1 MFKNELYS
9 VIIMKSITPKL
20 RGICMQL
27 SSTQFI
33 SMIIVLIL
41 ASIPV
46 LLAAKKVKSEAD
58 YSVGGRKA
66 GSVLV
71 AGTIIGTIV
80 GAAATIGTAQ
90 LGYKV
95 GISAWWFTLGSGIA
109 LVVMALFYAKPLRNS
124 GLTTISEFL
133 VINYGENAGPMS
145 SIAATAGIFLSIVAS
160 MLTAIHLIAGVF
172 QVNLIEASAVIMVVV
187 LLSVFLGGISG
198 SGMAGLVKVGLIFGT
213 IFIAGIWA
221 YNDLGGIGGIKMT
234 FPTTPWL
241 SMFAGG
247 KEKVLYNISSL
258 IIGVISTQSY
268 IQALFSASDSKK
280 AAIGCIVA
288 AVIVIP
294 IGLPSAIIG
303 MSVQISNPGINS
315 IDALPI
321 YLLHY
326 MPDWLGGA
334 AIAALILS
342 ALWSISGLVLGCGTM
357 VSRDIFKAVFCL
369 NDHRVLLWIN
379 RSFVFLITLAA
390 EIVVFYNSDSYVL
403 DWTYL
408 SMALRGAGI
417 FLPLTFA
424 ILFKNKVPARAGLL
438 SMIAGIFV
446 ALTWKLLF
454 PEAKDTLFPSLAF
467 NLIFLLPGVVWA
479 MTQENKKNKV
489 VSKK

>member
-247 KEKVLYNISSL
+247 TEKILYNISSL

-408 SMALRGAGI
+408 SMAIRGAGI

>member
-1 MFKNELYS
+1 
-9 VIIMKSITPKL
+9 
-20 RGICMQL
+20 MQL

-41 ASIPV
+41 ASIPG

>member
-1 MFKNELYS
+1 
-9 VIIMKSITPKL
+9 
-20 RGICMQL
+20 MQL

-33 SMIIVLIL
+33 SMIVVLIL
-41 ASIPV
+41 ASIPG

-90 LGYKV
+90 LGFKV
-95 GISAWWFTLGSGIA
+95 GISAWWFTVGSGIS
-109 LVVMALFYAKPLRNS
+109 LIVMALFYAKPLRDS

-133 VINYGENAGPMS
+133 VINYGKNAGPIS
-145 SIAATAGIFLSIVAS
+145 SIAATVGIFLSIVAS
-160 MLTAIHLIAGVF
+160 ILTAIHLIAGVF
-172 QVNLIEASAVIMVVV
+172 HVNLLEASAIIMIVV
-187 LLSVFLGGISG
+187 LLSVLLGGISG
-198 SGMAGLVKVGLIFGT
+198 SGTAGLVKVGLIFGT

-221 YNDLGGIGGIKMT
+221 YNDLGGISGIRMT
-234 FPTTPWL
+234 FPATPWL

-247 KEKVLYNISSL
+247 SEKVVYNLLAL

-268 IQALFSASDSKK
+268 IQALFSASDSKT
-280 AAIGCIVA
+280 ASIGCIIA
-288 AVIVIP
+288 AIIVIP

-303 MSVQISNPGINS
+303 MSVQASNPGINS
-315 IDALPI
+315 IDALPV
-321 YLLHY
+321 YLLNY

-357 VSRDIFKAVFCL
+357 ISRDIFKAVFCFE
-369 NDHRVLLWIN
+369 NHRVLLWIN

-424 ILFKNKVPARAGLL
+424 VIFKNKVPAKAGLL
-438 SMIAGIFV
+438 SMLAGIFV
-446 ALTWKLLF
+446 ALTWRLFF
-454 PEAKDTLFPSLAF
+454 PEAKETLFPSLAF
-467 NLIFLLPGVVWA
+467 NLLFLLPGVLWT
-479 MTQENKKNKV
+479 MMQKKQKA
-489 VSKK
+489 

>member
-1 MFKNELYS
+1 
-9 VIIMKSITPKL
+9 
-20 RGICMQL
+20 MQL

-33 SMIIVLIL
+33 SMIVVLIL
-41 ASIPV
+41 ASIPG

-90 LGYKV
+90 LGFKV
-95 GISAWWFTLGSGIA
+95 GISAWWFTVGSGIS
-109 LVVMALFYAKPLRNS
+109 LIVMALFYAKPLRDS

-133 VINYGENAGPMS
+133 VINYGKNAGPIS
-145 SIAATAGIFLSIVAS
+145 SIAATVGIFLSIVAS

-172 QVNLIEASAVIMVVV
+172 HVNLLEASAVIMIVV

-221 YNDLGGIGGIKMT
+221 YNDLGGISGIRMT
-234 FPTTPWL
+234 FPATPWS

-247 KEKVLYNISSL
+247 SEKVVYNLLSL

-268 IQALFSASDSKK
+268 IQALFSASDSKT
-280 AAIGCIVA
+280 ASIGCIIA
-288 AVIVIP
+288 AIIVIP

-303 MSVQISNPGINS
+303 MSVQASNPEINS
-315 IDALPI
+315 IDALPV

-357 VSRDIFKAVFCL
+357 ISRDIFKAVFCFE
-369 NDHRVLLWIN
+369 NHRVLLWIN

-424 ILFKNKVPARAGLL
+424 IIFKNKVPAKAGLL
-438 SMIAGIFV
+438 SMLAGIFV
-446 ALTWKLLF
+446 ALTWRLFF
-454 PEAKDTLFPSLAF
+454 PEAKETLFPSLAF
-467 NLIFLLPGVVWA
+467 NLLFLLPGVLWA
-479 MTQENKKNKV
+479 VMQKSRKHKV
-489 VSKK
+489 V

>member
-1 MFKNELYS
+1 
-9 VIIMKSITPKL
+9 
-20 RGICMQL
+20 
-27 SSTQFI
+27 
-33 SMIIVLIL
+33 
-41 ASIPV
+41 
-46 LLAAKKVKSEAD
+46 AKKVKSEAD

-90 LGYKV
+90 LGFKV
-95 GISAWWFTLGSGIA
+95 GISAWWFTVGSGIS
-109 LVVMALFYAKPLRNS
+109 LIVMALFYAKPLRDS

-133 VINYGENAGPMS
+133 VINYGKNAGPIS
-145 SIAATAGIFLSIVAS
+145 SIAATVGIFLSIVAS

-172 QVNLIEASAVIMVVV
+172 HVNLLEASAIIMIVV
-187 LLSVFLGGISG
+187 LLSVLLGGISG
-198 SGMAGLVKVGLIFGT
+198 SGTAGLVKVGLIFGT

-221 YNDLGGIGGIKMT
+221 YNDLGGISGIRMT
-234 FPTTPWL
+234 FPATPWL

-247 KEKVLYNISSL
+247 SEKVVYNLLAL

-268 IQALFSASDSKK
+268 IQALFSASDSKT
-280 AAIGCIVA
+280 ASIGCIIA
-288 AVIVIP
+288 AIIVIP

-303 MSVQISNPGINS
+303 MSVQASNPEINS
-315 IDALPI
+315 IDALPV

-357 VSRDIFKAVFCL
+357 ISRDIFKAVFCFE
-369 NDHRVLLWIN
+369 NHRVLLWIN

-424 ILFKNKVPARAGLL
+424 IIFKNKVPAKAGLL
-438 SMIAGIFV
+438 SMLAGIFV
-446 ALTWKLLF
+446 ALTWRLFF
-454 PEAKDTLFPSLAF
+454 PEAKETLFPSLAF
-467 NLIFLLPGVVWA
+467 NLLFLLPGVLWA
-479 MTQENKKNKV
+479 VMQKKQKA
-489 VSKK
+489 

>member
-1 MFKNELYS
+1 
-9 VIIMKSITPKL
+9 
-20 RGICMQL
+20 MQL

-41 ASIPV
+41 ASIPG

-133 VINYGENAGPMS
+133 VINYGEKAGPMS

-268 IQALFSASDSKK
+268 IQALFSASNSKK

>member
-1 MFKNELYS
+1 
-9 VIIMKSITPKL
+9 
-20 RGICMQL
+20 MQL

-33 SMIIVLIL
+33 SMIVVLIL
-41 ASIPV
+41 ASIPG

-90 LGYKV
+90 LGFKV
-95 GISAWWFTLGSGIA
+95 GISAWWFTVGSGIS
-109 LVVMALFYAKPLRNS
+109 LIVMALFYAKPLRDS

-133 VINYGENAGPMS
+133 VINYGKNAGPIS
-145 SIAATAGIFLSIVAS
+145 SIAATVGIFLSIVAS

-172 QVNLIEASAVIMVVV
+172 HVNLLEASAVIMIVV

-221 YNDLGGIGGIKMT
+221 YNDLGGISGIRMT
-234 FPTTPWL
+234 FPATPWL
-241 SMFAGG
+241 SIFAGG
-247 KEKVLYNISSL
+247 SEKVVYNLLAL

-268 IQALFSASDSKK
+268 IQALFSASDSKT
-280 AAIGCIVA
+280 ASIGCIIA
-288 AVIVIP
+288 AIIVIP

-303 MSVQISNPGINS
+303 MSVQASNPEINS
-315 IDALPI
+315 IDALPV

-357 VSRDIFKAVFCL
+357 ISRDIFKAVFCFE
-369 NDHRVLLWIN
+369 NHRVLLWIN

-424 ILFKNKVPARAGLL
+424 IIFKNKVPPKAGLL
-438 SMIAGIFV
+438 SMLAGIFV
-446 ALTWKLLF
+446 ALTWRLFF
-454 PEAKDTLFPSLAF
+454 PEAKETLFPSLAF
-467 NLIFLLPGVVWA
+467 NLLFLLPGALWA
-479 MTQENKKNKV
+479 VMQKKQKA
-489 VSKK
+489 

>member
-41 ASIPV
+41 ASIPG

-133 VINYGENAGPMS
+133 VINYGEKAGPMS

>member
-1 MFKNELYS
+1 
-9 VIIMKSITPKL
+9 
-20 RGICMQL
+20 MQL

-41 ASIPV
+41 ASIPG

-133 VINYGENAGPMS
+133 VINYGEKAGPMS

>member
-1 MFKNELYS
+1 
-9 VIIMKSITPKL
+9 
-20 RGICMQL
+20 MQL
-27 SSTQFI
+27 STMQFTC
-33 SMIIVLIL
+33 MIIVLFL
-41 ASIPV
+41 ASIPG

-66 GSVLV
+66 SSVMV

-90 LGYKV
+90 LGFKV
-95 GISAWWFTLGSGIA
+95 GISAWWFTVGSGIS
-109 LVVMALFYAKPLRNS
+109 LIVMALFYAKPLRDS

-133 VINYGENAGPMS
+133 VINYGKNAGPIS
-145 SIAATAGIFLSIVAS
+145 SIAATVGIFLSIVAS

-172 QVNLIEASAVIMVVV
+172 HVNLLEASAVIMIVV

-221 YNDLGGIGGIKMT
+221 YNDLGDISGIRMT
-234 FPTTPWL
+234 FPATPWL

-247 KEKVLYNISSL
+247 SEKVVYNLLSL

-268 IQALFSASDSKK
+268 IQALFSASDSKT
-280 AAIGCIVA
+280 ASIGCIIA
-288 AVIVIP
+288 AIIVIP

-303 MSVQISNPGINS
+303 MSVQASNPEINS
-315 IDALPI
+315 IDALPV

-357 VSRDIFKAVFCL
+357 ISRDIFKAVFCFE
-369 NDHRVLLWIN
+369 NHRVLLWIN

-424 ILFKNKVPARAGLL
+424 IIFKNKVPAKAGLL
-438 SMIAGIFV
+438 SMLAGIFV
-446 ALTWKLLF
+446 ALTWRLFF
-454 PEAKDTLFPSLAF
+454 PEAKETLFPSLAF
-467 NLIFLLPGVVWA
+467 NLLFLLPGALWA
-479 MTQENKKNKV
+479 VMQKKQKA
-489 VSKK
+489 

>member
-1 MFKNELYS
+1 
-9 VIIMKSITPKL
+9 
-20 RGICMQL
+20 MQL

-41 ASIPV
+41 ASIPG

-133 VINYGENAGPMS
+133 VINYGEHAGPMS

-221 YNDLGGIGGIKMT
+221 YNDLGGIGGIKMK

-247 KEKVLYNISSL
+247 TEKVLYNISSL

>member
-1 MFKNELYS
+1 
-9 VIIMKSITPKL
+9 
-20 RGICMQL
+20 MQL

-33 SMIIVLIL
+33 SMIVVLIL
-41 ASIPV
+41 ASIPG

-90 LGYKV
+90 LGFKV
-95 GISAWWFTLGSGIA
+95 GISAWWFTVGSGIS
-109 LVVMALFYAKPLRNS
+109 LIVMALFYAKPLRDS

-133 VINYGENAGPMS
+133 VINYGKNAGPIS
-145 SIAATAGIFLSIVAS
+145 SIAATVGIFLSIVAS

-172 QVNLIEASAVIMVVV
+172 HVNLLEASAIIMLVV
-187 LLSVFLGGISG
+187 LLSVLLGGISG
-198 SGMAGLVKVGLIFGT
+198 SGTAGLVKVGLIFGT

-221 YNDLGGIGGIKMT
+221 YNDLGGISGIRMT
-234 FPTTPWL
+234 FPATPWL

-247 KEKVLYNISSL
+247 SEKVVYNLLSL

-268 IQALFSASDSKK
+268 IQALFSASDSKTASIGCTI
-280 AAIGCIVA
+280 AAI
-288 AVIVIP
+288 IVIP

-303 MSVQISNPGINS
+303 MSVQASNPEINS
-315 IDALPI
+315 IDALPV

-357 VSRDIFKAVFCL
+357 ISRDIFKAVFCFE
-369 NDHRVLLWIN
+369 NHRVLLWIN

-424 ILFKNKVPARAGLL
+424 IIFKNKVPPKAGLL
-438 SMIAGIFV
+438 SMLAGIFV
-446 ALTWKLLF
+446 ALTWRLFF
-454 PEAKDTLFPSLAF
+454 PEAKETLFPSLAF
-467 NLIFLLPGVVWA
+467 NLLFLLPGVLWA
-479 MTQENKKNKV
+479 VMQKKQKA
-489 VSKK
+489 

>member
-1 MFKNELYS
+1 
-9 VIIMKSITPKL
+9 
-20 RGICMQL
+20 MQL

-33 SMIIVLIL
+33 SMIVVLIL
-41 ASIPV
+41 ASIPG

-90 LGYKV
+90 LGFKV
-95 GISAWWFTLGSGIA
+95 GISAWWFTIGSGIS
-109 LVVMALFYAKPLRNS
+109 LIVMALFYAKPLRDS

-133 VINYGENAGPMS
+133 VINYGKNAGPIS
-145 SIAATAGIFLSIVAS
+145 SIAATVGIFLSIVAS

-172 QVNLIEASAVIMVVV
+172 HVNLLEASAIIMIVV
-187 LLSVFLGGISG
+187 LLSVLLGGISG
-198 SGMAGLVKVGLIFGT
+198 SGTAGLVKVGLIFGT

-221 YNDLGGIGGIKMT
+221 YNDLGGISGIRMT
-234 FPTTPWL
+234 FPATPWL
-241 SMFAGG
+241 SIFAGG
-247 KEKVLYNISSL
+247 SEKVVYNLLAL

-268 IQALFSASDSKK
+268 IQALFSASDSKT
-280 AAIGCIVA
+280 ASIGCIIA
-288 AVIVIP
+288 AIIVIP

-303 MSVQISNPGINS
+303 MSVQASNPEINS
-315 IDALPI
+315 IDALPV

-357 VSRDIFKAVFCL
+357 ISRDIFKAVFCFE
-369 NDHRVLLWIN
+369 NHRVLLWIN

-424 ILFKNKVPARAGLL
+424 IIFKNKVPAKAGLL
-438 SMIAGIFV
+438 SMLAGIFV
-446 ALTWKLLF
+446 ALTWRLFF
-454 PEAKDTLFPSLAF
+454 PEAKETLFPSLAF
-467 NLIFLLPGVVWA
+467 NLLFLLPGVLWA
-479 MTQENKKNKV
+479 VMQKSRKHKV
-489 VSKK
+489 V

>member
-1 MFKNELYS
+1 
-9 VIIMKSITPKL
+9 
-20 RGICMQL
+20 MQL

-41 ASIPV
+41 ASIPG

-133 VINYGENAGPMS
+133 VINYGERAGPMS

>member
-1 MFKNELYS
+1 
-9 VIIMKSITPKL
+9 
-20 RGICMQL
+20 MQL
-27 SSTQFI
+27 STMQFTC
-33 SMIIVLIL
+33 MIIVLFL
-41 ASIPV
+41 ASIPG

-66 GSVLV
+66 SSVMV

-90 LGYKV
+90 LGFKV
-95 GISAWWFTLGSGIA
+95 GISAWWFTVGSGIS
-109 LVVMALFYAKPLRNS
+109 LIVMALFYAKPLRDS

-133 VINYGENAGPMS
+133 VINYGKNAGPIS
-145 SIAATAGIFLSIVAS
+145 SIAATVGIFLSIVAS

-172 QVNLIEASAVIMVVV
+172 HVNLLEASAVIMIVV

-221 YNDLGGIGGIKMT
+221 YNDLGDISGIRMT
-234 FPTTPWL
+234 FPATPWL

-247 KEKVLYNISSL
+247 SEKVVYNLLSL

-268 IQALFSASDSKK
+268 IQALFSASDSKT
-280 AAIGCIVA
+280 ASIGCIIA
-288 AVIVIP
+288 AIIVIP

-303 MSVQISNPGINS
+303 MSVQASNPEINS
-315 IDALPI
+315 IDALPV

-357 VSRDIFKAVFCL
+357 ISRDIFKAVFCFE
-369 NDHRVLLWIN
+369 NHRVLLWIN

-424 ILFKNKVPARAGLL
+424 IIFKNKVPAKAGLL
-438 SMIAGIFV
+438 SMLAGIFV
-446 ALTWKLLF
+446 ALTWRLFF
-454 PEAKDTLFPSLAF
+454 PEAKETLFPSLAF
-467 NLIFLLPGVVWA
+467 NLLFLLPGVLWA
-479 MTQENKKNKV
+479 VMQKKQKA
-489 VSKK
+489 

>member
-1 MFKNELYS
+1 
-9 VIIMKSITPKL
+9 
-20 RGICMQL
+20 MQL
-27 SSTQFI
+27 STMQFTC
-33 SMIIVLIL
+33 MIIVLFL
-41 ASIPV
+41 ASIPG

-66 GSVLV
+66 SSVMV

-109 LVVMALFYAKPLRNS
+109 LIVMALFYAKPLRNS
-124 GLTTISEFL
+124 RLTTISEFL
-133 VINYGENAGPMS
+133 VINYGKNAGPIS
-145 SIAATAGIFLSIVAS
+145 SITATAGIFLSIVAS

-172 QVNLIEASAVIMVVV
+172 HVNLIEASAVIMIVV

-221 YNDLGGIGGIKMT
+221 YNDLGGISGIKMT
-234 FPTTPWL
+234 FPDTPWL
-241 SMFAGG
+241 NMFSGG
-247 KEKVLYNISSL
+247 TEKVVYNLLSL

-268 IQALFSASDSKK
+268 IQALFSASDSKT
-280 AAIGCIVA
+280 ASIGCIIA

-357 VSRDIFKAVFCL
+357 ISRDIFKSVFCL
-369 NDHRVLLWIN
+369 HNHHVLLWIN

-390 EIVVFYNSDSYVL
+390 EIVVFYNSIS
-403 DWTYL
+403 
-408 SMALRGAGI
+408 
-417 FLPLTFA
+417 F
-424 ILFKNKVPARAGLL
+424 
-438 SMIAGIFV
+438 
-446 ALTWKLLF
+446 
-454 PEAKDTLFPSLAF
+454 
-467 NLIFLLPGVVWA
+467 
-479 MTQENKKNKV
+479 
-489 VSKK
+489 

>member
-41 ASIPV
+41 ASIPG

-247 KEKVLYNISSL
+247 TEKILYNISSL

>member
-1 MFKNELYS
+1 
-9 VIIMKSITPKL
+9 
-20 RGICMQL
+20 MQL

-33 SMIIVLIL
+33 SMIVVLIL
-41 ASIPV
+41 ASIPG

-90 LGYKV
+90 LGFKV
-95 GISAWWFTLGSGIA
+95 GISAWWFTVGSGIS
-109 LVVMALFYAKPLRNS
+109 LIVMALFYAKPLRDS

-133 VINYGENAGPMS
+133 VINYGKNAGPIS
-145 SIAATAGIFLSIVAS
+145 SIAATVGIFLSIVAS

-172 QVNLIEASAVIMVVV
+172 HVNLLEASAIIMIVV

-221 YNDLGGIGGIKMT
+221 YNDLGGISGIRMT
-234 FPTTPWL
+234 FPATPWL
-241 SMFAGG
+241 SIFAGG
-247 KEKVLYNISSL
+247 SEKVVYNLLAL

-268 IQALFSASDSKK
+268 IQALFSASDSKT
-280 AAIGCIVA
+280 ASIGCIIA
-288 AVIVIP
+288 AIIVIP

-303 MSVQISNPGINS
+303 MSVQASNPEINS
-315 IDALPI
+315 IDALPV

-342 ALWSISGLVLGCGTM
+342 ALWSISGLALGCGTM
-357 VSRDIFKAVFCL
+357 ISRDIFKAVFCFE
-369 NDHRVLLWIN
+369 NHRVLLWIN

-424 ILFKNKVPARAGLL
+424 IIFKNKVPAKAGLL
-438 SMIAGIFV
+438 SMLAGIFV
-446 ALTWKLLF
+446 ALTWRLFF
-454 PEAKDTLFPSLAF
+454 PEAKETLFPSLAF
-467 NLIFLLPGVVWA
+467 NLLFLLPGVLWA
-479 MTQENKKNKV
+479 VMQKSRKHKV
-489 VSKK
+489 V

>member
-1 MFKNELYS
+1 
-9 VIIMKSITPKL
+9 
-20 RGICMQL
+20 MQL

-33 SMIIVLIL
+33 SMIVVLIL
-41 ASIPV
+41 ASIPG

-90 LGYKV
+90 LGFKV
-95 GISAWWFTLGSGIA
+95 GISAWWFTVGSGIA
-109 LVVMALFYAKPLRNS
+109 LIVMALFYAKPLRDS

-133 VINYGENAGPMS
+133 VINYGKNAGPIS
-145 SIAATAGIFLSIVAS
+145 SIAATVGIFLSIVAS
-160 MLTAIHLIAGVF
+160 MLTAIHLIAGIF
-172 QVNLIEASAVIMVVV
+172 HVNLLEASAVIMIVV

-221 YNDLGGIGGIKMT
+221 YNDLGGISGIRMT
-234 FPTTPWL
+234 FPATPWL

-247 KEKVLYNISSL
+247 SEKVVYNLLSL

-268 IQALFSASDSKK
+268 IQALFSASDSKT
-280 AAIGCIVA
+280 ASIGCIIA
-288 AVIVIP
+288 AIIVIP

-303 MSVQISNPGINS
+303 MSVQASNPEINS
-315 IDALPI
+315 IDALPV

-357 VSRDIFKAVFCL
+357 ISRDIFKAVFCFE
-369 NDHRVLLWIN
+369 NHRVLLWIN

-424 ILFKNKVPARAGLL
+424 IIFKNKVPPKAGLL
-438 SMIAGIFV
+438 SMLAGIFV
-446 ALTWKLLF
+446 ALTWRLFF
-454 PEAKDTLFPSLAF
+454 PEAKETLFPSLAF
-467 NLIFLLPGVVWA
+467 NLLFLLPGVLWT
-479 MTQENKKNKV
+479 MMQKKQKA
-489 VSKK
+489 

>member
-1 MFKNELYS
+1 
-9 VIIMKSITPKL
+9 
-20 RGICMQL
+20 MQL

-33 SMIIVLIL
+33 SMIVVLIL
-41 ASIPV
+41 ASIPG

-90 LGYKV
+90 LGFKV
-95 GISAWWFTLGSGIA
+95 GISAWWFTIGSGIS
-109 LVVMALFYAKPLRNS
+109 LIVMALFYAKPLRDS

-133 VINYGENAGPMS
+133 VINYGKNAGPIS
-145 SIAATAGIFLSIVAS
+145 SIAATVGIFLSIVAS

-172 QVNLIEASAVIMVVV
+172 HVNLLEASAIIMIVV
-187 LLSVFLGGISG
+187 LLSVLLGGISG
-198 SGMAGLVKVGLIFGT
+198 SGTAGLVKVGLIFGT

-221 YNDLGGIGGIKMT
+221 YNDLGGISGIRMT
-234 FPTTPWL
+234 FPATPWL

-247 KEKVLYNISSL
+247 SEKVVYNLLAL

-268 IQALFSASDSKK
+268 IQALFSASDSKT
-280 AAIGCIVA
+280 ASIGCIIA
-288 AVIVIP
+288 AIIVIP

-303 MSVQISNPGINS
+303 MSVQASNPEINS
-315 IDALPI
+315 IDALPV

-357 VSRDIFKAVFCL
+357 ISRDIFKAVFCFE
-369 NDHRVLLWIN
+369 NHRVLLWIN

-424 ILFKNKVPARAGLL
+424 IIFKNKVPAKAGLL
-438 SMIAGIFV
+438 SMLAGIFV
-446 ALTWKLLF
+446 ALTWRLFF
-454 PEAKDTLFPSLAF
+454 PEAKETLFPSLAF
-467 NLIFLLPGVVWA
+467 NLLFLLPGALWA
-479 MTQENKKNKV
+479 VMQKKQKA
-489 VSKK
+489 

>member
-1 MFKNELYS
+1 
-9 VIIMKSITPKL
+9 
-20 RGICMQL
+20 MQL

-33 SMIIVLIL
+33 SMMVVLIL
-41 ASIPV
+41 ASIPG

-90 LGYKV
+90 LGFKV
-95 GISAWWFTLGSGIA
+95 GISAWWFTVGSGIA
-109 LVVMALFYAKPLRNS
+109 LIVMAILYAKPLRDS

-133 VINYGENAGPMS
+133 VINYGKNAGPIS
-145 SIAATAGIFLSIVAS
+145 SIAATVGIFLSIVAS

-172 QVNLIEASAVIMVVV
+172 HINIIAASLVIMIVV

-213 IFIAGIWA
+213 IFIAGICA
-221 YNDLGGIGGIKMT
+221 YNDLGGISGIKMT
-234 FPTTPWL
+234 FPATPWL

-247 KEKVLYNISSL
+247 SEKVVYNLLSL
-258 IIGVISTQSY
+258 IIGIISTQSY
-268 IQALFSASDSKK
+268 IQALFSASDSKT
-280 AAIGCIVA
+280 ASIGCIIA

-303 MSVQISNPGINS
+303 MSVQTSNPEINS

-357 VSRDIFKAVFCL
+357 ISRDIFKAVFCL
-369 NDHRVLLWIN
+369 NNHHVLLWIN

-390 EIVVFYNSDSYVL
+390 EIVVFYNSD
-403 DWTYL
+403 
-408 SMALRGAGI
+408 
-417 FLPLTFA
+417 
-424 ILFKNKVPARAGLL
+424 
-438 SMIAGIFV
+438 
-446 ALTWKLLF
+446 
-454 PEAKDTLFPSLAF
+454 
-467 NLIFLLPGVVWA
+467 
-479 MTQENKKNKV
+479 
-489 VSKK
+489 

>member
-1 MFKNELYS
+1 
-9 VIIMKSITPKL
+9 
-20 RGICMQL
+20 MQL

-33 SMIIVLIL
+33 SMMVVLIL
-41 ASIPV
+41 ASIPG

-90 LGYKV
+90 LGFKV
-95 GISAWWFTLGSGIA
+95 GISAWWFTVGSGIA
-109 LVVMALFYAKPLRNS
+109 LIVMAILYAKPLRDS

-133 VINYGENAGPMS
+133 VINYGKNAGPIS
-145 SIAATAGIFLSIVAS
+145 SIAATVGIFLSIVAS

-172 QVNLIEASAVIMVVV
+172 HINIIAASLVIMIVV

-213 IFIAGIWA
+213 IFIAGICA
-221 YNDLGGIGGIKMT
+221 YNDLGGISGIKMT
-234 FPTTPWL
+234 FPATPWL

-247 KEKVLYNISSL
+247 SEKVVYNLLSL
-258 IIGVISTQSY
+258 IIGIISTQSY
-268 IQALFSASDSKK
+268 IQALFSASDSKT
-280 AAIGCIVA
+280 ASIGCIIA

-303 MSVQISNPGINS
+303 MSVQTSNPEINS

-357 VSRDIFKAVFCL
+357 ISRDIFKAVFCL
-369 NDHRVLLWIN
+369 NNHHVLLWIN

-424 ILFKNKVPARAGLL
+424 IIFKNKVPAQAGLF
-438 SMIAGIFV
+438 SMLAGIFV
-446 ALTWKLLF
+446 ALTWRLFF

-467 NLIFLLPGVVWA
+467 NLLFLLPGVLWVV
-479 MTQENKKNKV
+479 MKKKQ
-489 VSKK
+489 KA

>member
-1 MFKNELYS
+1 
-9 VIIMKSITPKL
+9 
-20 RGICMQL
+20 MQL

-33 SMIIVLIL
+33 SMIVVLIL
-41 ASIPV
+41 ASIPG

-90 LGYKV
+90 LGFKV
-95 GISAWWFTLGSGIA
+95 GISAWWFTVGSGIS
-109 LVVMALFYAKPLRNS
+109 LIVMALFYAKPLRDS

-133 VINYGENAGPMS
+133 VINYGKNAGPIS
-145 SIAATAGIFLSIVAS
+145 SIAATVGIFLSIVAS

-172 QVNLIEASAVIMVVV
+172 HVNLLEASAVIMIVV

-221 YNDLGGIGGIKMT
+221 YNDLGGISGIRMT
-234 FPTTPWL
+234 FPATPWL
-241 SMFAGG
+241 SIFAGG
-247 KEKVLYNISSL
+247 SEKVVYNLLAL

-268 IQALFSASDSKK
+268 IQALFSASDSKT
-280 AAIGCIVA
+280 ASIGCIIA
-288 AVIVIP
+288 AIIVIP

-303 MSVQISNPGINS
+303 MSVQASNPEINS
-315 IDALPI
+315 IDALPV

-357 VSRDIFKAVFCL
+357 ISRDIFKAVFCFE
-369 NDHRVLLWIN
+369 NHRVLLWIN

-424 ILFKNKVPARAGLL
+424 IIFKTKVPAKAGLL
-438 SMIAGIFV
+438 SMLAGIFV
-446 ALTWKLLF
+446 ALTWRLFF
-454 PEAKDTLFPSLAF
+454 PEAKETLFPSLAF
-467 NLIFLLPGVVWA
+467 NLLFLLPGVLWT
-479 MTQENKKNKV
+479 MMQKKQKA
-489 VSKK
+489 

>member
-1 MFKNELYS
+1 
-9 VIIMKSITPKL
+9 
-20 RGICMQL
+20 MQL

-33 SMIIVLIL
+33 SMIVVLIL
-41 ASIPV
+41 ASIPG

-90 LGYKV
+90 LGFKV
-95 GISAWWFTLGSGIA
+95 GISAWWFTVGSGIS
-109 LVVMALFYAKPLRNS
+109 LIVMALFYAKPLRDS

-133 VINYGENAGPMS
+133 VINYGKNAGPIS
-145 SIAATAGIFLSIVAS
+145 SIAATVGIFLSIVAS

-172 QVNLIEASAVIMVVV
+172 HVNLLEASAIIMIVV
-187 LLSVFLGGISG
+187 LLSVLLGGISG
-198 SGMAGLVKVGLIFGT
+198 SGTAGLVKVGLIFGT

-221 YNDLGGIGGIKMT
+221 YNDLGGISGIRMT
-234 FPTTPWL
+234 FPATPWL

-247 KEKVLYNISSL
+247 SEKVVYNLLAL

-268 IQALFSASDSKK
+268 IQALFSASDSKT
-280 AAIGCIVA
+280 ASIGCIIA
-288 AVIVIP
+288 AIIVIP

-303 MSVQISNPGINS
+303 MSVQASNPGINS
-315 IDALPI
+315 IDALPV
-321 YLLHY
+321 YLLNY

-357 VSRDIFKAVFCL
+357 ISRDIFKAVFCFE
-369 NDHRVLLWIN
+369 NHRVLLWIN

-424 ILFKNKVPARAGLL
+424 IIFKNKVPAKAGLL
-438 SMIAGIFV
+438 SMLAGIFV
-446 ALTWKLLF
+446 ALTWRVFF
-454 PEAKDTLFPSLAF
+454 PEAKETLFPSLAF
-467 NLIFLLPGVVWA
+467 NLLFLLPGVLWT
-479 MTQENKKNKV
+479 MMQKKQKA
-489 VSKK
+489 

>member
-1 MFKNELYS
+1 
-9 VIIMKSITPKL
+9 
-20 RGICMQL
+20 MQL

-33 SMIIVLIL
+33 SMIVVLIL
-41 ASIPV
+41 ASIPG

-90 LGYKV
+90 LGFKV
-95 GISAWWFTLGSGIA
+95 GISACWFTVGSGIA
-109 LVVMALFYAKPLRNS
+109 LIVMALFYAKPLRDS

-133 VINYGENAGPMS
+133 VINYGKNAGPIS
-145 SIAATAGIFLSIVAS
+145 SIAATVGIFLSIVAS

-172 QVNLIEASAVIMVVV
+172 HVNLIEASAIIMIVV

-221 YNDLGGIGGIKMT
+221 YNDLGGISGITMI
-234 FPTTPWL
+234 FPETPWL
-241 SMFAGG
+241 SMVAGG
-247 KEKVLYNISSL
+247 PEKVIYNLLSL

-268 IQALFSASDSKK
+268 IQALFSASDSKT
-280 AAIGCIVA
+280 ASIGCIIA
-288 AVIVIP
+288 AAIVIP

-303 MSVQISNPGINS
+303 MSVQVSNPEINS
-315 IDALPI
+315 IDALPV

-357 VSRDIFKAVFCL
+357 ISRDIFKAVFRL
-369 NDHRVLLWIN
+369 DNHRVLLWIN

-390 EIVVFYNSDSYVL
+390 EIVVYYNSDSYVL

-424 ILFKNKVPARAGLL
+424 ILFKNKVPANAGLL
-438 SMIAGIFV
+438 SMLAGVFV
-446 ALTWKLLF
+446 ALTWQLFF
-454 PEAKDTLFPSLAF
+454 PETKATLFPSLAF
-467 NLIFLLPGVVWA
+467 NLLFLLPGLIWA
-479 MTQENKKNKV
+479 
-489 VSKK
+489 VSKKSRNHKVVLKK

>member
-41 ASIPV
+41 ASIPG

>member
-1 MFKNELYS
+1 MGN
-9 VIIMKSITPKL
+9 IIAEL

-27 SSTQFI
+27 SSIQFI
-33 SMIIVLIL
+33 SMIVVLIL
-41 ASIPV
+41 ASIPG
-46 LLAAKKVKSEAD
+46 LLVARKVKSEAD

-90 LGYKV
+90 LGFKV
-95 GISAWWFTLGSGIA
+95 GISAWWFTVGSGIA
-109 LVVMALFYAKPLRNS
+109 LIVMAFFYAKPLRDS

-133 VINYGENAGPMS
+133 VINYGKNAGPIS
-145 SIAATAGIFLSIVAS
+145 SIAATVGIFLSIVAS

-172 QVNLIEASAVIMVVV
+172 HVNLIEASAVIMIVV

-221 YNDLGGIGGIKMT
+221 YNDLGGISGIRMT
-234 FPTTPWL
+234 FPATPWL

-247 KEKVLYNISSL
+247 SEKVVYNLLSL

-268 IQALFSASDSKK
+268 IQALFSASDSKT
-280 AAIGCIVA
+280 ASIGCIIA
-288 AVIVIP
+288 AIIVIP

-303 MSVQISNPGINS
+303 MSVQISNPEINS
-315 IDALPI
+315 IDALPL

-357 VSRDIFKAVFCL
+357 ISRDIFKAVFNL
-369 NDHRVLLWIN
+369 NDHHILLWIN

-424 ILFKNKVPARAGLL
+424 ILFRNKMPAKAGLF
-438 SMIAGIFV
+438 SMMAGIFV
-446 ALTWKLLF
+446 ALTWKLFF
-454 PEAKDTLFPSLAF
+454 PEAKDTLLPSLCF
-467 NLIFLLPGVVWA
+467 NLVFLLPGMIWA
-479 MTQENKKNKV
+479 LKSKNK
-489 VSKK
+489 SMKLF